1 MYQPHDKYTQKALK
15 NGFRARSIYKLEEMD
30 QKYQL
35 INKGQIVLDLG
46 AAPGSWLQYLANKV
60 GSKGMV
66 YGIDLQKIETLSYS
80 NVLIFQA
87 DMLATKKILDLLP
100 NQFDGIFSDAAPAT
114 SGVPVTD
121 ASKSLRLL
129 HQCISLTPHL
139 LKTKGTLCVKIFMSP
154 DAQEYIEK
162 LKPLFKNLKLFKPK
176 ASRST
181 SKEMYVIGKG
191 YKNKLFIHSNLINE
205 D

>member
-35 INKGQIVLDLG
+35 VSKGQTVLDLG

-60 GSKGMV
+60 GPKGMV
-66 YGIDLQKIETLSYS
+66 YGIDLQKIEILPYS
-80 NVLIFQA
+80 NVIIFQT
-87 DMLATKKILDLLP
+87 DILATKKILDLLP

-129 HQCISLTPHL
+129 RQCVSLTPHL

-176 ASRST
+176 ASRSS

-191 YKNKLFIHSNLINE
+191 YKNKLLIHSNLINE

>member
-35 INKGQIVLDLG
+35 VSKGQIVLDLG